1 MVFPLG
7 AAAIMGGSTILG
19 GLIAHHG
26 GRQAN
31 QTNRSISSAQMQF
44 QERMSNTAYQRA
56 MDDMRKAGL
65 NPILAYQQGG
75 ASSPA
80 GAAIPA
86 TDTLTPAVST
96 ALQSARMHADLDN
109 LKEQT
114 AKLKSDQAVNDALI
128 SSAHADAVLKSNSA
142 RVADTN
148 NQLLTYDLSRAA
160 NKAAVEGSKF
170 GKVLTGWDRLMESI
184 GNTGEA
190 ATSFSRSFAK
200 PQKNFNF
207 NIKR

>member
-1 MVFPLG
+1 MPFPLG
-7 AAAIMGGSTILG
+7 AAAIMGGSAILG

-44 QERMSNTAYQRA
+44 QERMSNTSYQRA

-86 TDTLTPAVST
+86 TDELTPAVST
-96 ALQSARMHADLDN
+96 ALQSARLHADLDN

-114 AKLKSDQAVNDALI
+114 AKLKSDQEVNDALI
-128 SSAHADAVLKSNSA
+128 KSAHADAVLKSNSA

-148 NQLLTYDLSRAA
+148 DKLLNYQLPGAA
-160 NKAAVEGSKF
+160 NKANVENSSL
-170 GKVLTGWDRLMESI
+170 GKGLTLWDRIMESVGGTI
-184 GNTGEA
+184 ENT
-190 ATSFSRSFAK
+190 AK
-200 PQKNFNF
+200 SKYVGKYN
-207 NIKR
+207 KRLR